1 MPDVAVNLQ
10 TPILKSV
17 RDRLKELQE
26 EHGHDN
32 AGETI
37 AFLLDG
43 EMMLSDEAARVIE
56 DWRDAHGFETNYLAL
71 QDLLL
76 EFRDRYLGAKKIA
89 RD

>member
-26 EHGHDN
+26 ENGHDN

-37 AFLLDG
+37 GWLLD
-43 EMMLSDEAARVIE
+43 EVEAMKDIRG
-56 DWRDAHGFETNYLAL
+56 D
-71 QDLLL
+71 
-76 EFRDRYLGAKKIA
+76 
-89 RD
+89 